1 MIVTFVH
8 HSCFVVEMNERVL
21 IFDYFRDGR
30 VKGYQFTGVLP
41 EFDSEK
47 PVYVFASH
55 FHQDHFDVEI
65 LKWAE
70 KYAKIHYILSKD
82 IR

>member
-8 HSCFVVEMNERVL
+8 HSCFVVEMKERVL

-41 EFDSEK
+41 LS
-47 PVYVFASH
+47 
-55 FHQDHFDVEI
+55 
-65 LKWAE
+65 L
-70 KYAKIHYILSKD
+70 IHI
-82 IR
+82 